1 MSSVISFQTVIPN
14 LRLRSDAW
22 RVFEA
27 NTVRNVL
34 ISSSTRA
41 SSFKK
46 SKVWILGNTCKI
58 HFKDLLDSI
67 QLFVF
72 PVLRQLKRQ
81 TQLQYQP
88 MLQKQQEKYFLYYL
102 QK

>member
-41 SSFKK
+41 SSLKK
-46 SKVWILGNTCKI
+46 KENNNNSNNDNAT
-58 HFKDLLDSI
+58 
-67 QLFVF
+67 
-72 PVLRQLKRQ
+72 
-81 TQLQYQP
+81 
-88 MLQKQQEKYFLYYL
+88 E
-102 QK
+102 